1 MSSRTVPLGRSPEL
15 LFALIVVLGVVH
27 AVAVP
32 WVFKAT
38 LGLPLGA
45 RCLIGVLLIIP
56 MGFVL
61 GTPFPAAMARIE
73 DGAGSRLVAWAWA
86 ANACGSVLGPLL
98 AMMLAIDLG
107 YLRVMLG
114 ATALYGIAYLVFGK
128 LLWLRVPAGQSVGK
142 PFVAEKSLVTS

>member
-1 MSSRTVPLGRSPEL
+1 MQTAPRKDRHVGDCVLASGYKFRLAEASVEHTVE
-15 LFALIVVLGVVH
+15 
-27 AVAVP
+27 
-32 WVFKAT
+32 
-38 LGLPLGA
+38 A